1 VENASVDVLPTNVW
15 SWDRPGCRGSTI
27 GSSGA
32 RWLKPQTLMK
42 LTPLSGG
49 VAGAPWAELETIAA
63 IAERR
68 AQAATRTIGPT
79 PIEIQGSDRL
89 FTFSSPSN

>member
-1 VENASVDVLPTNVW
+1 MPH

-27 GSSGA
+27 GSSEA

-49 VAGAPWAELETIAA
+49 LAGTPWAVVETIAA
-63 IAERR
+63 S
-68 AQAATRTIGPT
+68 AAASAHAG
-79 PIEIQGSDRL
+79 
-89 FTFSSPSN
+89 